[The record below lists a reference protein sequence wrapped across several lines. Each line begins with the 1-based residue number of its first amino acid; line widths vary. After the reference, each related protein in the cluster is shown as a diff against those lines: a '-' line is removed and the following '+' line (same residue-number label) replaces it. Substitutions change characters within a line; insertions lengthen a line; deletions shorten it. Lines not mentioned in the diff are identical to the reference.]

1 MSKSA
6 HKSKIIAGVR
16 AARERRAAADAAA
29 EKVAACAVCAAADAA
44 AEKVAVLERLAEK
57 GEMLAFYARISDDD
71 PAMVVSPLYRAHAIK
86 KLAADINRLA
96 ADASRLE
103 VQHFIDNI

>member
-16 AARERRAAADAAA
+16 AARERR
-29 EKVAACAVCAAADAA
+29 AAADAA